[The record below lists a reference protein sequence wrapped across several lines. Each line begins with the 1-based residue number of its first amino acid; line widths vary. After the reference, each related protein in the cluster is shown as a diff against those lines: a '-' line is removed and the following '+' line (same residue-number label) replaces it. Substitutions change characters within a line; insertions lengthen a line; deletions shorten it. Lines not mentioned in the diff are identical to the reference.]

1 MVVRHHWW
9 IITRAALASLLV
21 ALVPPLLFLV
31 DSLFGFDVAGA
42 FRSNFGEAILVLGLS
57 TYYLFLLI
65 FFFNAWIDH
74 HLDLWIITDRR
85 VVDVDQRGILSRVVS
100 VHRIERIQDMAV
112 ETNGVLPNLLKY
124 GNLHIQ
130 TAGEQRRF
138 IFENI
143 PHPQDVLATLNRL
156 IAKHNHHHT

>member
-9 IITRAALASLLV
+9 IITRAALGSIATALL
-21 ALVPPLLFLV
+21 PPLVFWV
-31 DSLFGFDVAGA
+31 DSLLAFDV
-42 FRSNFGEAILVLGLS
+42 FSSFDSNFGEAVLTLGLS
-57 TYYLFLLI
+57 TYYLFLLL
-65 FFFNAWIDH
+65 FFFNAWIDQ

-112 ETNGVLPNLLKY
+112 ETNGIMPNLLKY

-143 PHPQDVLATLNRL
+143 PHPQAVLATLNRL
-156 IAKHNHHHT
+156 IAKHNHHHE